1 MKLRGEGGRRER
13 AYIFR
18 GTSNFFRSPL
28 AEGVFR
34 VLRQK
39 LLKEHLAIE
48 RPRSS
53 ILPPP
58 VERSPPPRRPQP
70 QLICQRGTA
79 AAAAF
84 TSSAAL
90 PLPLRSAVPTAAAS
104 KEDDDVSRAVDVAY
118 ISRKAGRGENG
129 TLMSAYSA
137 VLDASFDISHSIL
150 SRNMLEYR
158 RSGLF
163 LLFKPFAT
171 HYTSLYRTQSP

>member
-84 TSSAAL
+84 TSASA
-90 PLPLRSAVPTAAAS
+90 SAVPTAAAAS
-104 KEDDDVSRAVDVAY
+104 KEVDDVSRAVDVAY